1 MFLNID
7 TYLKFL
13 VFLFLFVSFSC
24 IRKPIPKAWKMTCYS
39 FDQRQCMADPWA
51 EKIPLDISNDQ
62 KEERMMEFL
71 EHKNIDVIRMK
82 VKSDF
87 HEVVCNECKKCP
99 YPHRFFM
106 EINDRNIL
114 ELKRLRLLNL
124 EECDCRDF

>member
-1 MFLNID
+1 
-7 TYLKFL
+7 
-13 VFLFLFVSFSC
+13 
-24 IRKPIPKAWKMTCYS
+24 MT
-39 FDQRQCMADPWA
+39 DPWA

-71 EHKNIDVIRMK
+71 EHQNIDVIRMK

>member
-1 MFLNID
+1 
-7 TYLKFL
+7 
-13 VFLFLFVSFSC
+13 
-24 IRKPIPKAWKMTCYS
+24 MT
-39 FDQRQCMADPWA
+39 DPWA

-99 YPHRFFM
+99 YEHRFFM
-106 EINDRNIL
+106 EINDRNTL

-124 EECDCRDF
+124 EQCDCRDF

>member
-1 MFLNID
+1 
-7 TYLKFL
+7 
-13 VFLFLFVSFSC
+13 
-24 IRKPIPKAWKMTCYS
+24 MT
-39 FDQRQCMADPWA
+39 DPWA

-82 VKSDF
+82 VKSNF

-99 YPHRFFM
+99 YEHRFFM

-124 EECDCRDF
+124 EQCDCRDF

>member
-1 MFLNID
+1 
-7 TYLKFL
+7 
-13 VFLFLFVSFSC
+13 
-24 IRKPIPKAWKMTCYS
+24 MT
-39 FDQRQCMADPWA
+39 DPWA

-82 VKSDF
+82 VKSNF
-87 HEVVCNECKKCP
+87 HEVVCNECKKCS
-99 YPHRFFM
+99 YEHRFFM

-124 EECDCRDF
+124 EQCDCRDF